1 MRATLV
7 RRMAGHGKYPPVIDP
22 AIEKWYHMKENT
34 HAYWTFNS
42 QTLKYSFVFGL
53 AIPALVWWGSDS
65 WGKYSVK
72 LWGKS
77 REDTVFQPSKVSSA

>member
-1 MRATLV
+1 MTIPTQL
-7 RRMAGHGKYPPVIDP
+7 IDP

-34 HAYWTFNS
+34 HAYWTFNPR
-42 QTLKYSFVFGL
+42 TLRYTFWF
-53 AIPALVWWGSDS
+53 ALVVPAFFWWGSAS

-77 REDTVFQPSKVSSA
+77 RQDTVFGPAKIQAPAKADEQA